1 MINGQSDFLR
11 RFGNVSL
18 IVTKAITFLHCLFT
32 ESLIILDIHTVIYF
46 VIHNL
51 FDYVISCTSLVKT
64 SKTTFF
70 ACNRNIIE

>member
-18 IVTKAITFLHCLFT
+18 IVTKAVTFLCCLFI
-32 ESLIILDIHTVIYF
+32 ESLIIFDIHTVIYF

-51 FDYVISCTSLVKT
+51 FDYVISCTSW
-64 SKTTFF
+64 SKHRRQRSSHLIVT
-70 ACNRNIIE
+70 